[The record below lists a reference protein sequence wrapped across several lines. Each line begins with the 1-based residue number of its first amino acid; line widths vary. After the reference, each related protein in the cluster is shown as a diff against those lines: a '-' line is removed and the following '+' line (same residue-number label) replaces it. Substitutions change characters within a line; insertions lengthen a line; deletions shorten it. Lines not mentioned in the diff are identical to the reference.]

1 MTDDHTDENGVQD
14 INAYIT
20 RLFEEENWER
30 EQIIDSLVGR
40 GIDVHTATHLVYTTE
55 SSLKTSYA
63 WGILWGLLWSVGGVV
78 VSVISYREASSGGSY
93 VVFWGAVLYGL
104 FKLFAS
110 IGRFVQYSWMP
121 AVAQTQPISAIPL
134 QQAPCG
140 LQPSIPTMQQAQ
152 EMAQVQRGAS
162 MTTVLP
168 PQQLSPSP
176 QTIVAP
182 TGTVGNSAAS
192 VLEGASQRR
201 LYYIMAR
208 ENWLGP
214 FDYQQLVRLL
224 TSDQITAD
232 TLVWTEGMEQW
243 QPLRQIQVV

>member
-63 WGILWGLLWSVGGVV
+63 WGILWGLLWSIGGIV
-78 VSVISYREASSGGSY
+78 VSVISYKNASSGGTY

-110 IGRFVQYSWMP
+110 IGNFVQYSWMP
-121 AVAQTQPISAIPL
+121 VVAQNPLMPAMPL

-140 LQPSIPTMQQAQ
+140 VQPSIPTIQPAQ
-152 EMAQVQRGAS
+152 EMAQVQWGAS
-162 MTTVLP
+162 MTVMP
-168 PQQLSPSP
+168 SQQLSPSP
-176 QTIVAP
+176 QIIAAP
-182 TGTVGNSAAS
+182 AGAVGNSAVS
-192 VLEGASQRR
+192 VSEVASQRR
-201 LYYIMAR
+201 FYYVMVR
-208 ENWLGP
+208 ENRLGP
-214 FDYQQLVRLL
+214 FDHQQLVRLL
-224 TSDQITAD
+224 TSGQITAD

-243 QPLRQIQVV
+243 QPIRQIQIV